1 MFKLVS
7 AKAPIVIMQIQPDEF
22 RITLL
27 GIATGKNEPPVTKNY
42 ALPTHKSLWSIVC
55 LLAVKQQ
62 HTMRIIRNY

>member
-7 AKAPIVIMQIQPDEF
+7 VKAPIATMQIQLDEF

-27 GIATGKNEPPVTKNY
+27 GIATGKCEPLVTKNY
-42 ALPTHKSLWSIVC
+42 GLPNHKSLWSIVC

-62 HTMRIIRNY
+62 HKMRIIRNY